1 MSERVLLAEIS
12 PGELIDKITI
22 LEIKQAR
29 ISDPA
34 KRANVD
40 YALGKLRA
48 TQAAELPDHADLAPL
63 TAALKAANEALWDI
77 EDWIRDCERDA
88 DFGPR
93 FIELARSVYR
103 TNDRRAATKKAIDQ
117 LFGSA
122 MTEEKS
128 YKAY

>member
-29 ISDPA
+29 ITDPA

-40 YALGKLRA
+40 YALRRLRE
-48 TQAAELPDHADLAPL
+48 TQDAELPAHPELALL

-77 EDWIRDCERDA
+77 EDAIRDCEREA

-93 FIELARSVYR
+93 FIELARSVYH

-117 LFGSA
+117 LYGSA